1 MAVVEDHKIGD
12 QVIVLDNLQLIVA
25 DIFSNG
31 IGPEINPL
39 GKLVEAFALILR
51 SLNDA
56 TQVFIAD
63 VF

>member
-12 QVIVLDNLQLIVA
+12 QVIVLDNLQLVVA
-25 DIFSNG
+25 NIFGDG

-51 SLNDA
+51 SLGKCQSNCRL
-56 TQVFIAD
+56 
-63 VF
+63 

>member
-12 QVIVLDNLQLIVA
+12 QMIVLDNLQLVVA
-25 DIFSNG
+25 DIFGDG

-39 GKLVEAFALILR
+39 SKLVEAFALVLR

-56 TQVFIAD
+56 TQVFIAN

>member
-25 DIFSNG
+25 NIFGDG
-31 IGPEINPL
+31 IGSEINPL
-39 GKLVEAFALILR
+39 GELVEAFALILR

-56 TQVFIAD
+56 SQVFIAD
-63 VF
+63 IF